1 MNPYWQATD
10 ENGNIVQWVEQ
21 IGSTSTKVANP
32 MYNSIIGT
40 SFTSSYLQFTNNF
53 YAEWQVDKNWKAT
66 ARIGV
71 SEKRNDMDDFYPASH
86 SIFANVNDILKR
98 GKYIHSIYNRLL
110 LNIL

>member
-1 MNPYWQATD
+1 
-10 ENGNIVQWVEQ
+10 
-21 IGSTSTKVANP
+21 

-71 SEKRNDMDDFYPASH
+71 SEKRNDMDDAITGSGGYEPAYETAEKSK
-86 SIFANVNDILKR
+86 FPEELD
-98 GKYIHSIYNRLL
+98 
-110 LNIL
+110 

>member
-1 MNPYWQATD
+1 
-10 ENGNIVQWVEQ
+10 
-21 IGSTSTKVANP
+21 

-71 SEKRNDMDDFYPASH
+71 SENEMIWMI
-86 SIFANVNDILKR
+86 SIPPHIPFCKC
-98 GKYIHSIYNRLL
+98 
-110 LNIL
+110 

>member
-1 MNPYWQATD
+1 
-10 ENGNIVQWVEQ
+10 
-21 IGSTSTKVANP
+21 

-71 SEKRNDMDDFYPASH
+71 SEKR
-86 SIFANVNDILKR
+86 K
-98 GKYIHSIYNRLL
+98 
-110 LNIL
+110 

>member
-1 MNPYWQATD
+1 
-10 ENGNIVQWVEQ
+10 
-21 IGSTSTKVANP
+21 

-86 SIFANVNDILKR
+86 SILQMLMIYLSVVSILWKW
-98 GKYIHSIYNRLL
+98 
-110 LNIL
+110 